1 MAETV
6 NTSVIA
12 PKAASQIFD
21 FFKWNFRKIGP
32 ADTNYDCI
40 FPEEHSSLKKDGEE
54 LKKHTHPTDAVFYYA
69 DPYFHK
75 NIYFNVDFKSYSDT
89 SISLPKVRNA
99 VNSMARSIQ
108 CARNSSEWST
118 RFMVKEP
125 FEVRGFL
132 FAYNHDNS
140 FEKNFYS
147 FFNVY
152 DDFAEADDKKGK
164 INPSSLKLAK
174 GQKIHIADPELIHYW
189 QTVVINAKQDITDKK
204 MGGHYFFH
212 YPQLVEFRN
221 NNNKFDNPATIEM
234 LSGPFIII
242 GYDEINKFDE
252 NINKIIRLNG
262 KGYFIYY
269 REKGATYEEFIY
281 LLDFLD
287 KFQLIEEGVPIKIKF
302 ANKKANE
309 LAISNFNNAKD
320 RFQNDVWG
328 KRSSIFDLIS
338 AEFCELFKQ
347 EFSTEQIGWE
357 RAESEA

>member
-21 FFKWNFRKIGP
+21 FFKWNFRRIGP
-32 ADTNYDCI
+32 ADTNYECI
-40 FPEEHSSLKKDGEE
+40 FPNEHSSLKKDSEDF
-54 LKKHTHPTDAVFYYA
+54 KKHTHPTDAVFFYE

-99 VNSMARSIQ
+99 VNSMARAIQ
-108 CARNSSEWST
+108 CARSSTEWST
-118 RFMVKEP
+118 RYMVKEP

-152 DDFAEADDKKGK
+152 DDFAEEDDKKGK
-164 INPSSLKLAK
+164 INPFSLKLAK

-189 QTVVINAKQDITDKK
+189 QTVVINAKQDITNEK
-204 MGGHYFFH
+204 MGKKYFFH

-221 NNNKFDNPATIEM
+221 NNDKFINPATIEM

-242 GYDEINKFDE
+242 GYDEINRIDDSY
-252 NINKIIRLNG
+252 NVIRIHG
-262 KGYFIYY
+262 KGYYIYY
-269 REKGATYEEFIY
+269 REKGETYEEFIY

-287 KFQLIEEGVPIKIKF
+287 KFQLIETNVPIKIKF
-302 ANKKANE
+302 ANRNASK
-309 LAISNFNNAKD
+309 LAISNFNNAKE
-320 RFQNDVWG
+320 RFQHDVWG
-328 KRSSIFDLIS
+328 KQSNVFDLIS
-338 AEFCELFKQ
+338 AEFCELFTQ

-357 RAESEA
+357 RAESET